1 MSETIQIDDL
11 RIEVRRSVRRLNV
24 DLTIDRDGG
33 VVIAVPDTMKEADIS
48 RIIRNKQTWI
58 YTALGRKEATHKG
71 PPPKEYVSG
80 EGFFYL
86 GKKYRLKVLRDG
98 QTAESGPGLQLLND
112 RFVLPYGMAADGR
125 NVFLQW
131 YTERAAEWITR
142 RMNALKKRVAAA
154 PQSIEIR
161 DLGFR
166 WASCTHKGK
175 MFFHWRTILLPPE
188 RIDYLIL
195 HELVHI
201 HEHNHG
207 PGFYE
212 RLRRACPD
220 YKQQEDWFR
229 RYGDL
234 YSL

>member
-1 MSETIQIDDL
+1 MNENLQIDDL
-11 RIEVRRSVRRLNV
+11 KVEVRRSVRRLNV
-24 DLTIDRDGG
+24 DLTVDRDGG
-33 VVIAVPDTMKEADIS
+33 VVIAVPDSMKTADIT
-48 RIIRNKQTWI
+48 RIIRNKQMWI
-58 YTALGRKEATHKG
+58 YTALSRKEATHKG

-86 GKKYRLKVLRDG
+86 GRKYRLKVLRDG
-98 QTAESGPGLQLLND
+98 QAPGTGATLQLQND
-112 RFVLPYGMAADGR
+112 RFCLPSELVPDGR
-125 NVFLQW
+125 SVFLKW
-131 YTERAAEWITR
+131 YSDRAAEWITR
-142 RMNALKKRVAAA
+142 RMNALKERVAAA

-166 WASCTHKGK
+166 WASCTQKGK

-195 HELVHI
+195 HELVHL
-201 HEHNHG
+201 HEHNHS
-207 PGFYE
+207 PAFYE
-212 RLRRACPD
+212 RLRRASPD
-220 YKQQEDWFR
+220 FKQHEDWFR